1 MCIGLIF
8 WQYWFR
14 FFLYGKKQSKVTPL
28 LTGITLMVLPY
39 FVPNLYLLCGIG
51 IALIALPYFCS
62 PIIFRFLFHFS

>member
-1 MCIGLIF
+1 MSDTTTLFVGLIF
-8 WQYWFR
+8 GSIGFG

-51 IALIALPYFCS
+51 IALIALPYFV
-62 PIIFRFLFHFS
+62 RL